1 MSSLI
6 KKLTEI
12 YPKQVFLEIT
22 PEDLEAASPNNS
34 DYSYDVARHHALI
47 NRLLLNCFTNWL
59 RKEAPIEE
67 EFNIW
72 PNVEDLPSIWEF
84 VNGTALTIGHT
95 RLALIPQETI
105 DTDEFS
111 VPQEWVDIPN
121 WLADYYLG
129 VQVNLEQRWLRIWG
143 FISHKTLKQKAEYDP
158 VLRNYLVPGELLIE
172 DLTVMWVARQF
183 QETERAE
190 VSALPELFGHEF
202 DRISEV
208 LGKPRGYSPRL
219 LVTNSEPIDDSEVA
233 FPKWGALMSKHNL
246 RQQLYSKLC
255 SDHHDAQINS
265 DRERLEKLLDVNW
278 LEPEKILVSSGRIR
292 RANANQLSKKE
303 QSIQFNRGK
312 IIELDN
318 QRFVLMIE
326 IKQGKENQDIKLSF
340 KLIPHGADTTS
351 LPSGLELALL
361 NPSGKV
367 VTSNTAKTGDNQL
380 FIPPNPSKP
389 ATMDMEKLESNIK
402 KGKVFQIKITLNGQS
417 KTEPFPV
424 S

>member
-1 MSSLI
+1 VEATKMSSLI
-6 KKLTEI
+6 KKLTAI
-12 YPKQVFLEIT
+12 YPEQVFLEIT

-34 DYSYDVARHHALI
+34 DYSYDVARRHALI
-47 NRLLLNCFTNWL
+47 NRLVLNCFTNWL
-59 RKEAPIEE
+59 RMEAPIEE

-72 PNVEDLPSIWEF
+72 PSAEDLPSIWEF

-158 VLRNYLVPGELLIE
+158 VLRNYSVPGELLIE

-246 RQQLYSKLC
+246 QQQLYSKLC
-255 SDHHDAQINS
+255 ANYQSSSFTETTPSLVSQV
-265 DRERLEKLLDVNW
+265 REKLSAWLDGIFNNGWQHMEPDLASARRNLNSIKANKIIDLGMSLNHQKVN
-278 LEPEKILVSSGRIR
+278 LVMVVTPDVDEKVSVYARLYPAGDTKYLPS
-292 RANANQLSKKE
+292 QTKLSCLSKKGKKIGDE
-303 QSIQFNRGK
+303 QQSRENDIFIQTPK
-312 IIELDN
+312 MTWKPN
-318 QRFVLMIE
+318 Q
-326 IKQGKENQDIKLSF
+326 SF
-340 KLIPHGADTTS
+340 TIQVS
-351 LPSGLELALL
+351 L
-361 NPSGKV
+361 
-367 VTSNTAKTGDNQL
+367 GD
-380 FIPPNPSKP
+380 
-389 ATMDMEKLESNIK
+389 
-402 KGKVFQIKITLNGQS
+402 VKIT
-417 KTEPFPV
+417 EDFEV
-424 S
+424 

>member
-6 KKLTEI
+6 KKLTAI

-22 PEDLEAASPNNS
+22 PENLEAASPNNS

-47 NRLLLNCFTNWL
+47 NRLVLNCFTNWL

-84 VNGTALTIGHT
+84 VNGTALSIGHT

-158 VLRNYLVPGELLIE
+158 VLRNYSVPGELLIE

-233 FPKWGALMSKHNL
+233 FPKWAALMSKDNL
-246 RQQLYSKLC
+246 REQLYSKLC
-255 SDHHDAQINS
+255 ADHHDDQINHY
-265 DRERLEKLLDVNW
+265 RERFEKLLDVNW
-278 LEPEKILVSSGRIR
+278 LEPEKILVSSARRR
-292 RANANQLSKKE
+292 RA
-303 QSIQFNRGK
+303 R
-312 IIELDN
+312 
-318 QRFVLMIE
+318 
-326 IKQGKENQDIKLSF
+326 
-340 KLIPHGADTTS
+340 
-351 LPSGLELALL
+351 
-361 NPSGKV
+361 
-367 VTSNTAKTGDNQL
+367 
-380 FIPPNPSKP
+380 
-389 ATMDMEKLESNIK
+389 
-402 KGKVFQIKITLNGQS
+402 
-417 KTEPFPV
+417 
-424 S
+424 

>member
-6 KKLTEI
+6 KMLRSI
-12 YPKQVFLEIT
+12 YPEQPFLEIT
-22 PEDLEAASPNNS
+22 PEDLEAAFPNNL

-47 NRLLLNCFTNWL
+47 NRLLLNWFTNWL

-129 VQVNLEQRWLRIWG
+129 VQVNLEHRWLRVWG

-158 VLRNYLVPGELLIE
+158 VLRNYSVPGELLIE

-190 VSALPELFGHEF
+190 VSALPQLSDDEF

-233 FPKWGALMSKHNL
+233 FPKWAALMSKDNL

-255 SDHHDAQINS
+255 SNHY
-265 DRERLEKLLDVNW
+265 RERLEKLLDVNW
-278 LEPEKILVSSGRIR
+278 LEPEKILVSSARRG
-292 RANANQLSKKE
+292 RANANQLSKE
-303 QSIQFNRGK
+303 ESFIQLKRGK

>member
-6 KKLTEI
+6 KMLRSI
-12 YPKQVFLEIT
+12 YPEQVFLEIT
-22 PEDLEAASPNNS
+22 PEDIEAASPNNS
-34 DYSYDVARHHALI
+34 DYSYDVARRHALI
-47 NRLLLNCFTNWL
+47 NRLVLNCFTNWL
-59 RKEAPIEE
+59 RMEAPIEE

-72 PNVEDLPSIWEF
+72 PSAEDLPSIWEF
-84 VNGTALTIGHT
+84 VNGTALAIGHT

-158 VLRNYLVPGELLIE
+158 VLRNYSVPGELLIE

-208 LGKPRGYSPRL
+208 LGKPGGYSPRL
-219 LVTNSEPIDDSEVA
+219 LVTNSEPIDDCEVA
-233 FPKWGALMSKHNL
+233 FPKWAALMSKHNL
-246 RQQLYSKLC
+246 RQQLYSREQLEKLF
-255 SDHHDAQINS
+255 NS
-265 DRERLEKLLDVNW
+265 DRERLEKLLDANW
-278 LEPEKILVSSGRIR
+278 LPPEKILVSNARKG
-292 RANANQLSKKE
+292 RANANQLSKE
-303 QSIQFNRGK
+303 EPFIQLKRGK

-318 QRFVLMIE
+318 QKFVLMIE
-326 IKQGKENQDIKLSF
+326 IKGEKENQDIKLSF
-340 KLIPHGADTTS
+340 KLIPRGEDTTS
-351 LPSGLELALL
+351 LPFGLELALL
-361 NPSGKV
+361 KFSGKV
-367 VTSNTAKTGDNQL
+367 LDSNTAKTGDNQL
-380 FIPPNPSKP
+380 FLPPNPSKP
-389 ATMDMEKLESNIK
+389 ATMDLEKLENNLK

-424 S
+424 I

>member
-1 MSSLI
+1 M
-6 KKLTEI
+6 
-12 YPKQVFLEIT
+12 YPRQVFLEFT
-22 PEDLEAASPNNS
+22 PEHIEAASPNNA
-34 DYSYDVARHHALI
+34 DYSYDVARSHPLI
-47 NRLLLNCFTNWL
+47 NRLVLNCFTNWL
-59 RKEAPIEE
+59 RMEAPIEE

-72 PNVEDLPSIWEF
+72 PSAEGLPSIWEF

-129 VQVNLEQRWLRIWG
+129 VQVNWEQRWLRIWG

-190 VSALPELFGHEF
+190 VSALPELFGHKF

-265 DRERLEKLLDVNW
+265 DRERLEKLLDANW
-278 LEPEKILVSSGRIR
+278 LPPQKILVSSGRR
-292 RANANQLSKKE
+292 GRANANQLSKE
-303 QSIQFNRGK
+303 ESFIQLKRGK

-326 IKQGKENQDIKLSF
+326 IKGEKENQGIKLSF
-340 KLIPHGADTTS
+340 KLIPRGEDTTS

-380 FIPPNPSKP
+380 FLPPNPSKP
-389 ATMDMEKLESNIK
+389 ATMNLEKLENNLK

-424 S
+424 I

>member
-6 KKLTEI
+6 KELTAI

-22 PEDLEAASPNNS
+22 PEDMEAASPKNS

-47 NRLLLNCFTNWL
+47 NRLVLNCFTNWL

-158 VLRNYLVPGELLIE
+158 VLRNYSVPGELLIE

-190 VSALPELFGHEF
+190 VSALPQLSDNEF

-233 FPKWGALMSKHNL
+233 FPKWAALMSKHNW
-246 RQQLYSKLC
+246 REQLYSKLC
-255 SDHHDAQINS
+255 SNHY
-265 DRERLEKLLDVNW
+265 RERLEKLLDVNW
-278 LEPEKILVSSGRIR
+278 LEPEKILVSSARGR

-326 IKQGKENQDIKLSF
+326 IKQGQENQGITLSF
-340 KLIPHGADTTS
+340 KLIPRGEDTTS

-367 VTSNTAKTGDNQL
+367 LTSNTAKTGDNQL

-389 ATMDMEKLESNIK
+389 ATMDLEKLENNLK

-424 S
+424 I

>member
-6 KKLTEI
+6 KKLTAI

-22 PEDLEAASPNNS
+22 PENLEAASPNNS

-47 NRLLLNCFTNWL
+47 NRLVLNCFTNWL

-158 VLRNYLVPGELLIE
+158 VLRNYSVPGELLIE

-233 FPKWGALMSKHNL
+233 FPKWAALMSKDNL

-255 SDHHDAQINS
+255 SNHY
-265 DRERLEKLLDVNW
+265 RERFEKLLDVNW
-278 LEPEKILVSSGRIR
+278 LEPEKILVSSARRR

-361 NPSGKV
+361 NPSGIV

-389 ATMDMEKLESNIK
+389 ATMDLEKLENNLK

>member
-6 KKLTEI
+6 KKLTAI

-34 DYSYDVARHHALI
+34 DYSYDVARRHALI
-47 NRLLLNCFTNWL
+47 NRLVLNCFTNWL
-59 RKEAPIEE
+59 RMEAPIEE

-72 PNVEDLPSIWEF
+72 PSAEGLPSIWEF

-129 VQVNLEQRWLRIWG
+129 VQVNWEQRWLRIWG

-255 SDHHDAQINS
+255 GDHHDAQINS
-265 DRERLEKLLDVNW
+265 
-278 LEPEKILVSSGRIR
+278 
-292 RANANQLSKKE
+292 
-303 QSIQFNRGK
+303 
-312 IIELDN
+312 
-318 QRFVLMIE
+318 
-326 IKQGKENQDIKLSF
+326 
-340 KLIPHGADTTS
+340 
-351 LPSGLELALL
+351 
-361 NPSGKV
+361 
-367 VTSNTAKTGDNQL
+367 
-380 FIPPNPSKP
+380 
-389 ATMDMEKLESNIK
+389 
-402 KGKVFQIKITLNGQS
+402 
-417 KTEPFPV
+417 
-424 S
+424 